1 MIAFTH
7 VDFQAIM
14 QKALL
19 SALKATVF
27 LYFPIYSYIFL
38 YILYPSDYSLTYITS
53 SPMRV
58 AEVLPVIRTRT
69 VSPMW

>member
-1 MIAFTH
+1 MLIFSCDYAKSITFCAES
-7 VDFQAIM
+7 DCI
-14 QKALL
+14 
-19 SALKATVF
+19 
-27 LYFPIYSYIFL
+27 PILSYIFL
-38 YILYPSDYSLTYITS
+38 YILYPSDYSRTYITS

>member
-1 MIAFTH
+1 MLIF
-7 VDFQAIM
+7 M
-14 QKALL
+14 RLCKKALL

-27 LYFPIYSYIFL
+27 LYFPIHSYTFL
-38 YILYPSDYSLTYITS
+38 YILYPSDYSRTYITS